1 MLVEQVLI
9 KAEDTKEYIEIQ
21 ETLKVPG
28 SKMND
33 GQLDLWEMTLESLL
47 DTVNS
52 TVKEHKKI
60 KAEFRHIA
68 DYISII
74 IEDSRGYKEAFH
86 DGLAGEFETLQAAM
100 DNAVDKKAKKRATRR
115 YNTFKKKVDKMTEDF
130 EALGK

>member
-68 DYISII
+68 DDISIYF
-74 IEDSRGYKEAFH
+74 EDS
-86 DGLAGEFETLQAAM
+86 
-100 DNAVDKKAKKRATRR
+100 
-115 YNTFKKKVDKMTEDF
+115 
-130 EALGK
+130 